1 MARVNYTPE
10 QSVMKMREIDVL
22 IMQGKSTME
31 ACRQA
36 HVSKDT
42 DYRWRKEFGGMQIDQ
57 VKKLKE
63 LEKENARF
71 KKLVADMALDNSIL
85 KEVAKGNF

>member
-22 IMQGKSTME
+22 IAQGKSTME
-31 ACRQA
+31 ACKQA
-36 HVSKDT
+36 QVSKDT
-42 DYRWRKEFGGMQIDQ
+42 YYRWRKEFGGMQIDQ
-57 VKKLKE
+57 VKKLKD
-63 LEKENARF
+63 LEKENARL
-71 KKLVADMALDNSIL
+71 KKIVADMALDNSIL